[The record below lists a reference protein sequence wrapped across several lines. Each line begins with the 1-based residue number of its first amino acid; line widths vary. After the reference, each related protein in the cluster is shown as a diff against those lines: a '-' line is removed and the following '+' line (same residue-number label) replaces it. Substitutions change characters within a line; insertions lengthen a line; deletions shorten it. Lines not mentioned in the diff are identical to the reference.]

1 MKNKHNDK
9 RSVKQTLLRRTEF
22 SMIVIIAIL
31 FLIAAVGTKNFLTA
45 YNLTNILKQ
54 SSIIGIIA
62 IAETCIII
70 TGGIDISCG
79 AVVGMS
85 TLVVTMAQ
93 GRWGLS
99 IPAAICL
106 ALISGLLCGALNAVL
121 VHEFN
126 VTPFVATLGTQTII
140 RGLIK
145 VYSNGGTVSGLKPE
159 FSSFASSSFG
169 ILPNLSVV
177 WIAIA
182 IIMFLVLRYT
192 VYGRNLFILGSGKEV
207 TRLNGISIRKVKYIS
222 WQDFCMQFRAFFWQQ
237 ESIVR
242 FPLLEKHMKRMQLQH
257 LFWVVRLYQAGLA
270 LFLEQCL
277 AQC

>member
-207 TRLNGISIRKVKYIS
+207 TRLNGISIRKVNYQVLKLPTRE
-222 WQDFCMQFRAFFWQQ
+222 MAANL
-237 ESIVR
+237 ENSIV
-242 FPLLEKHMKRMQLQH
+242 
-257 LFWVVRLYQAGLA
+257 
-270 LFLEQCL
+270 
-277 AQC
+277 

>member
-1 MKNKHNDK
+1 MKNKHNGK

-169 ILPNLSVV
+169 ILPNLSIV

-207 TRLNGISIRKVKYIS
+207 TRYIS
-222 WQDFCMQFRAFFWQQ
+222 WRDFCMQFRAFFWQQ
-237 ESIVR
+237 ESIVQ
-242 FPLLEKHMKRMQLQH
+242 FPLPEKHMKRMQLQH
-257 LFWVVRLYQAGLA
+257 LFLVVRLYQAGWA

-277 AQC
+277 AHC